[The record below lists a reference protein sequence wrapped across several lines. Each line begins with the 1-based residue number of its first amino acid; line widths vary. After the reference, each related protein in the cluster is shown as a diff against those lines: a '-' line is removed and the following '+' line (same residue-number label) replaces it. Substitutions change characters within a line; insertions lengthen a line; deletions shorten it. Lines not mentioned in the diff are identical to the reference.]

1 MRPWAIACIGLALTT
16 MTACGVDSPPTHP
29 ADPAP
34 FSPNPK

>member
-1 MRPWAIACIGLALTT
+1 MRPLAIACIGLALTT
-16 MTACGVDSPPTHP
+16 MTACVVDSPPTHP